1 MRGGAPL
8 QNNGAAPPLENCG
21 YIVYCVAKH
30 IVKMSAVK
38 HSSSDCLGNCGPKEA
53 KQFRIDCHINDKTL
67 DNPLQCNA
75 NVSSGLCRNQQM
87 LEIILFMFF
96 LLLLPSQFSK
106 NTTLFQPTLALTK
119 TVWSPCYRNSIIRRN
134 SVQFVFY
141 VCQPANR
148 SDIQSSILL

>member
-8 QNNGAAPPLENCG
+8 QNNGAAPPL
-21 YIVYCVAKH
+21 VYCILSQNISWRCRQSNAAPV
-30 IVKMSAVK
+30 IVWGIAGRRRRSNSV
-38 HSSSDCLGNCGPKEA
+38 L
-53 KQFRIDCHINDKTL
+53 IVTL
-67 DNPLQCNA
+67 MIKPLTIHCQCNA
-75 NVSSGLCRNQQM
+75 NVSSGLCHNQQM

-134 SVQFVFY
+134 SVQFVYY

-148 SDIQSSILL
+148 SNIQSSILL